1 MSTLSNSQ
9 DIVCFAVVVEQ
20 DVAYVSKFKA
30 DSENVIAALRS
41 SPQCI
46 EIPKELEDFVKA
58 GWTYDGSFHAP
69 LEESATP
76 SSSNWK
82 PPSGFTSFAIVVEQ
96 DVAYI
101 ERFPSIAQNAIVA
114 LRSSPQFVEIPIHMQ
129 NDIGFGWKYDGINWY
144 LEE

>member
-20 DVAYVSKFKA
+20 DVAYVSKFNA
-30 DSENVIAALRS
+30 DIENVIAALRS

-76 SSSNWK
+76 SSLNWK
-82 PPSGFTSFAIVVEQ
+82 PPSGFISFAIVVEQ

-101 ERFPSIAQNAIVA
+101 ERFPSRTENAIAA
-114 LRSSPQFVEIPIHMQ
+114 LRSSPQFVEIPVNLHHHV
-129 NDIGFGWKYDGINWY
+129 GLGWKYDGINWIFN
-144 LEE
+144 